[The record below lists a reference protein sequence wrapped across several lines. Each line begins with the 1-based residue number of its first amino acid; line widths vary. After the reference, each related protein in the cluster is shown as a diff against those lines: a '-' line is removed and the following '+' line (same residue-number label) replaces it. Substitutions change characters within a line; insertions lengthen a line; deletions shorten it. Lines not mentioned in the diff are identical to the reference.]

1 MQQHRENS
9 FDLLSLLTGQNT
21 PKSNLFC
28 QENLTETDI
37 FLENRDTYKLLSKM
51 GIDKGK
57 ALGAMMLGA
66 LAVEPA
72 LAEDQRPS
80 VQLAGYTNGQVTDC
94 VAFVKDQR
102 TLAAENGVV
111 MSRGDQKGLLIDCQN
126 GELEARIAEQ
136 ERILASLD
144 EEIRQLGLQLDDQA
158 RILDEQGREIA
169 RVVSIN
175 NQLILRRQ
183 SAEAR
188 TMAALDRIERYLL
201 ENS

>member
-1 MQQHRENS
+1 MQQRRENS
-9 FDLLSLLTGQNT
+9 FYLLSLLTGQNT
-21 PKSNLFC
+21 PKSNHFC

-37 FLENRDTYKLLSKM
+37 SLENRDTYKFLSKM

-80 VQLAGYTNGQVTDC
+80 VQLAGYTNGQVIDC

-102 TLAAENGVV
+102 TLAAENGVL